1 MFVESKNCVQTEL
14 GHAASETSNYP
25 SNHSDALLSGTI
37 PRNKYHSTVYQL
49 STQQNQERTC
59 GDPQPGAHGVQRT
72 VKLVRGDVR
81 QAMLL
86 CPFLPHVARRLEG
99 GLPVHTR
106 AAA

>member
-1 MFVESKNCVQTEL
+1 MFVNSPIVFRLSWDMLLLEQATIDQIIPTPCCPERFL
-14 GHAASETSNYP
+14 ETS
-25 SNHSDALLSGTI
+25 T
-37 PRNKYHSTVYQL
+37 TVYQL

-106 AAA
+106 AAT